1 MDSNPHGFDI
11 FWKCISKVG
20 AFSLS
25 VFGQKMRDFVAICL
39 LAGQF
44 KIESQN

>member
-11 FWKCISKVG
+11 FWKYISKVWV
-20 AFSLS
+20 FSLS
-25 VFGQKMRDFVAICL
+25 VSRQKMRDFVAICL